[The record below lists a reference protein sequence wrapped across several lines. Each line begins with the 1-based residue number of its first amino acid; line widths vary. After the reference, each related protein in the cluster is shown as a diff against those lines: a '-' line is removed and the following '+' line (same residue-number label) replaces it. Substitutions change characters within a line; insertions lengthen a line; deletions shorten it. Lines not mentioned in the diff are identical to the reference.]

1 VLDQRGAARVGI
13 ADIGAFEVNNTAN
26 GGTHRV
32 ILPKGILTVT
42 YTPITL
48 VPNVKYGSVFTY
60 TVTSGALPGGMSL
73 VTRLVTEPD
82 GTVTSGVVTI
92 EGAPTTAGTFDF
104 AITAAN
110 GALTNVTNYRLIV
123 PANPSVTAIA
133 PSSGNPGGGETVTIT
148 GASFTD
154 ATHVS
159 IGGTAV
165 LGFTVVSDTSIIAV
179 TPAHA
184 FGPASVVVHRGA
196 STNAANTLFT
206 YLATLYTQ
214 AQYTANG
221 TANFTSGQ
229 NSVINSP
236 STFNLY
242 TATQYAANYTAGQ
255 NNVINSPNSFNLYS
269 LSQVQSLNVG
279 VPLLVKDAAT
289 GKFKLTITVRKSP
302 NLATTPFTLF
312 PMNGTGM
319 TSTINAQGTLDFVF
333 PAPGNAAFFRLE
345 SSP

>member
-1 VLDQRGAARVGI
+1 
-13 ADIGAFEVNNTAN
+13 
-26 GGTHRV
+26 
-32 ILPKGILTVT
+32 
-42 YTPITL
+42 
-48 VPNVKYGSVFTY
+48 
-60 TVTSGALPGGMSL
+60 
-73 VTRLVTEPD
+73 
-82 GTVTSGVVTI
+82 VTI

-110 GALTNVTNYRLIV
+110 GALTNVTNYRIVV

-154 ATHVS
+154 ATQVL
-159 IGGTAV
+159 IGGTPV
-165 LGFTVVSDTSIIAV
+165 VSFTVVNDTSIVAV

-184 FGPASVVVHRGA
+184 FGPASVVVQRGV
-196 STNAANTLFT
+196 SSNAPNTLFT

-214 AQYTANG
+214 PQY

-236 STFNLY
+236 SNFNLY
-242 TATQYAANYTAGQ
+242 TAAQYNGNYTAGQ
-255 NNVINSPNSFNLYS
+255 NNVINSPNTYGLYT

-279 VPLLVKDAAT
+279 VPLLVKDSAT
-289 GKFKLTITVRKSP
+289 GKFKLTIAVRKSP
-302 NLATTPFTLF
+302 NLATTPFSLF
-312 PMNGTGM
+312 PMNGAGM